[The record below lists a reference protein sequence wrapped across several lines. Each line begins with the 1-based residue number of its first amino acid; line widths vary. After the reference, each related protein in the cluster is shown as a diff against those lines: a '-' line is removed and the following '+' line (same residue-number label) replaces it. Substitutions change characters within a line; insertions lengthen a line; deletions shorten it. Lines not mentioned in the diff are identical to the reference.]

1 MDFDK
6 LFPAFLTAAIVL
18 MISGF
23 IAKKVVHPE
32 YLKKDAVKIE
42 GTDVVASAGPA
53 KPQLPA
59 PILHLIATADIARG
73 AKLSKACAA
82 CHSFDQGGVNKVG
95 PNIWNVVN
103 APKGQV
109 DGFAYS
115 SALLE
120 KGGDWGY
127 ESLNGF
133 MWKPKKYIN
142 GTKMNYAGLKKP
154 EDRAALIAW
163 LRTLSS
169 SPASLPSQAAIDAEA
184 AAYAAAMG
192 E

>member
-1 MDFDK
+1 MSWPP
-6 LFPAFLTAAIVL
+6 PAHQTAI
-18 MISGF
+18 
-23 IAKKVVHPE
+23 
-32 YLKKDAVKIE
+32 
-42 GTDVVASAGPA
+42 ASAYLTLDRHGRHCTRCEIV
-53 KPQLPA
+53 QSL
-59 PILHLIATADIARG
+59 RG
-73 AKLSKACAA
+73 V
-82 CHSFDQGGVNKVG
+82 SFLRSGVVNKVG

-133 MWKPKKYIN
+133 AWKPKKYIN
-142 GTKMNYAGLKKP
+142 GTKMNYAGLKSC

-169 SPASLPSQAAIDAEA
+169 SLASLPSQAAIDAEA